1 MKLRKLIGALLV
13 SGALC
18 LGLAACGGDSAK
30 ACDGPLCQGD
40 SAKKQRCEQTFNLC
54 VEESVNADECWAAA
68 ALSCGNI

>member
-18 LGLAACGGDSAK
+18 LGLAACGGDAAN

-54 VEESVNADECWAAA
+54 VEESVNSDECWAAA
-68 ALSCGNI
+68 AISCGNL

>member
-1 MKLRKLIGALLV
+1 MKLRKLIGATLV

-18 LGLAACGGDSAK
+18 LGLAACGDDASN

-40 SAKKQRCEQTFNLC
+40 SVKKQACEQAFNLC

-68 ALSCGNI
+68 ALACGNL